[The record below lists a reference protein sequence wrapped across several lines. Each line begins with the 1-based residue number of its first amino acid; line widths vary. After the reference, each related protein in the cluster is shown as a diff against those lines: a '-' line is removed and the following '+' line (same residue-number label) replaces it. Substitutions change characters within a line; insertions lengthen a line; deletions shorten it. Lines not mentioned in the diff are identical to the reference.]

1 MPKQTIDRNQF
12 VNQLHTILL
21 LAAMAV
27 VLGLTGFLLLVFWG
41 LVAAIGLLWAG
52 VFCSGRASSAVLL
65 RMYKASP
72 IQHHQAPQLVEI
84 FDVLCQRAGL
94 QVPPRLYYIPSRLPN
109 AFAVGTGQS
118 ASVAVTDGLLRMMSP
133 RELAGVLAHE
143 IAHVVNGDIQVMT
156 TADAITRTTSLV
168 SRIGLFA
175 MVFSFGSMIFGSST
189 FGLLLS
195 GMVMFMAPTVV
206 IMLQLAV
213 SRTREF
219 NADLGSAELTKDP
232 AGLASALTKL
242 GRPKPKH
249 ILGRILRPGMRRKE
263 PAMLRTH
270 PPTDERVERLMELA
284 KLAQGKR
291 ESQIAAVPR
300 RVVIEDRPRVRRR
313 PRYHFTTGIWK

>member
-1 MPKQTIDRNQF
+1 MPQQTIDRNQF

-21 LAAMAV
+21 LLAMAV
-27 VLGLTGFLLLVFWG
+27 VLGLTGFFLLGVWG
-41 LVAAIGLLWAG
+41 FATAIGLLLLG
-52 VFCSGRASSAVLL
+52 VFFSRRASAAVLL

-72 IQHHQAPQLVEI
+72 IQPQQAPQLVEI
-84 FDVLCQRAGL
+84 FEVLCQRAEL
-94 QVPPRLYYIPSRLPN
+94 EVPPRLYYIPSRLPN

-118 ASVAVTDGLLRMMSP
+118 ASVAVTDGLLRMMNP

-143 IAHVVNGDIQVMT
+143 IAHVVNGDIRVMT

-168 SRIGLFA
+168 SRIGLMA
-175 MVFSFGSMIFGSST
+175 MMFSFGSMVFGSSGP
-189 FGLLLS
+189 GLLL
-195 GMVMFMAPTVV
+195 GGLVMFLAPTAVV
-206 IMLQLAV
+206 MLQLAV

-219 NADLGSAELTKDP
+219 NADLGSAELTNDP

-242 GRPKPKH
+242 DRPKPKG
-249 ILGRILRPGMRRKE
+249 ILGKILRPGMRRKE

-270 PPTDERVERLMELA
+270 PPTDERVERLMELV
-284 KLAQGKR
+284 KLAQNKQAA
-291 ESQIAAVPR
+291 QIAAKPR